1 MPHKPPEPPFET
13 RSAAEKA
20 GGAPPVQRDRPP
32 AAGRPGVVRTLL
44 VYLAMLAITAVIF
57 FVIRS
62 LGESRLGGP
71 ATAAQAA
78 AALAEPKASAAA
90 TKPGADVLRH
100 VLLALA
106 AVIALGR
113 VLGGILRYVGQPP
126 VIGEVLAG
134 ILLGPSLLGWL
145 SPAAAQALL
154 PASAAPY
161 LGVLAQIGV
170 IFYMFVVGLEFDAG
184 LLAQRGHA
192 ALAISHASILA
203 PFLCGVLLALAIYER
218 LAPPGVTFTAFALF
232 LGVAMSITA
241 FPVLARILTDRGMNR
256 TPLGML
262 ALCCAAVD
270 DVTAWCL
277 LAMVVGVAT
286 AHAGSVLVVIA
297 LTIGY
302 ALVMLLVVRP
312 LLVRYGRRLL
322 ASEGEPLGMT
332 IIFVALLLSA
342 AATEWIGIH
351 AIFGGFLLGV
361 IIPHESGLAR
371 GLGDRLS
378 AVVAALLLP
387 AFFAFT
393 GMRTEIWLLSDFWL
407 WLWCGLII
415 VVATVGKLG
424 GTMIAARLTGLGMR
438 ESAGLGVLMNT
449 RGLMELVVL
458 NIGLD
463 LGVISPTLFTMMV
476 VMAIVTT
483 VATSPALNLVLGAG
497 SLETAA

>member
-1 MPHKPPEPPFET
+1 M
-13 RSAAEKA
+13 
-20 GGAPPVQRDRPP
+20 
-32 AAGRPGVVRTLL
+32 AGRPGVARTLL
-44 VYLAMLAITAVIF
+44 VYLVMLAVTLAAF

-62 LGESRLGGP
+62 LGESQFARP
-71 ATAAQAA
+71 TAEQAA
-78 AALAEPKASAAA
+78 PAEHAAVA
-90 TKPGADVLRH
+90 TQPGADVLRH

-113 VLGGILRYVGQPP
+113 ALGGLLRYVNQPP

-134 ILLGPSLLGWL
+134 ILLGPSLLGWAA
-145 SPAAAQALL
+145 PQAAQALL

-161 LGVLAQIGV
+161 LGMLAQIGV
-170 IFYMFVVGLEFDAG
+170 ICYMFVVGLEFDAG
-184 LLAQRGHA
+184 LLANRGHA

-203 PFLCGVLLALAIYER
+203 PFLSGVLLALAIYGR
-218 LAPPGVTFTAFALF
+218 MAPPGIGFTAFSLF

-241 FPVLARILTDRGMNR
+241 FPVLARILTDRGLNR

-286 AHAGSVLVVIA
+286 AQAGSVLVVIA
-297 LTIGY
+297 LTIAY
-302 ALVMLLVVRP
+302 AGVMLLVVRP
-312 LLVRYGRRLL
+312 LLVRYGTRLL

-332 IIFVALLLSA
+332 IVFVALLVSA
-342 AATEWIGIH
+342 ATTEWIGIH

-371 GLGDRLS
+371 DLGDRLS
-378 AVVAALLLP
+378 RLVTTLLLP
-387 AFFAFT
+387 AFFALT
-393 GMRTEIWLLSDFWL
+393 GMRTEFGLLSDFGL
-407 WLWCGLII
+407 WLWCGVII

-424 GTMIAARLTGLGMR
+424 GTIIAARLTGLGMR

-483 VATSPALNLVLGAG
+483 LATSPALDRILRAG
-497 SLETAA
+497 DRQPEAGQ